1 MPRSMEAG
9 LVAKAGVIGMG
20 VVDAAEAVLY
30 YVLIATTPLVL
41 VSALMLIA
49 WGVSTSIFFPI
60 LFTSSIAQTIS
71 IVFYTSLVVIR
82 RCGVGTW
89 WCIAT
94 VVLLYP
100 TPWSLG
106 MSLFFNYYVHNTTL
120 AMLMLT
126 TWLTLTL
133 SVIYAISK
141 IKKREA
147 PSMLLV
153 FVIIAFILTLIEG
166 VFAYRL

>member
-1 MPRSMEAG
+1 
-9 LVAKAGVIGMG
+9 VIGVG
-20 VVDAAEAVLY
+20 IVDTAEAVLY

-49 WGVSTSIFFPI
+49 WGIGTPTLFSI
-60 LFTSSIAQTIS
+60 LFASGIAQTVS
-71 IVFYTSLVVIR
+71 IVFYTSLVVVR
-82 RCGVGTW
+82 RCGVGMW

-106 MSLFFNYYVHNTTL
+106 MSLFFNYYAHNTAL
-120 AMLMLT
+120 ATLMLT
-126 TWLTLTL
+126 SWLTLTL
-133 SVIYAISK
+133 SVIYATRK
-141 IKKREA
+141 IKGRKA

-166 VFAYRL
+166 VFTYHL